1 MDLVLPKAGIA
12 DHSRYQAIRLND
24 LGNRMPEIVYLL
36 TNPTMPDLVKIG
48 RTTDLEARLRQL
60 STHSGV
66 PVPFECFYAC
76 EVANSVKVEK
86 ALHDAFGD
94 HRINSRRE
102 FFRLNPDR
110 AVAILELV
118 AVKEATLTVEVA
130 EDQAE
135 LDALHREQTRREQ
148 FRFSMVD
155 IAPGSVLTFSKDEL
169 ITATVVDDKRID
181 FQGEITS
188 TSAAATKLLHR
199 IGWTLRAAQGPLYWV
214 YEGETLAERRIRLEN
229 EGDE

>member
-1 MDLVLPKAGIA
+1 
-12 DHSRYQAIRLND
+12 
-24 LGNRMPEIVYLL
+24 MPEIVYLL

-48 RTTDLEARLRQL
+48 RTTDLESRLRQL

-76 EVANSVKVEK
+76 EVADSVKVEK

-118 AVKEATLTVEVA
+118 ALKDATLTDEVA

-155 IAPGSVLTFSKDEL
+155 IAPGAVLTFSKDEL
-169 ITATVVDDKRID
+169 ITATVVDDKRIN
-181 FQGEITS
+181 FRGEITS

-199 IGWTLRAAQGPLYWV
+199 IGWTLKAVQGPLYWV

-229 EGDE
+229 DSDET

>member
-1 MDLVLPKAGIA
+1 MK
-12 DHSRYQAIRLND
+12 
-24 LGNRMPEIVYLL
+24 EIVYLL

-48 RTTDLEARLRQL
+48 RTTDLEGRLRSL
-60 STHSGV
+60 SAHSGV
-66 PVPFECFYAC
+66 PVPFECYYAC
-76 EVANSVKVEK
+76 EVRDSALVER

-94 HRINSRRE
+94 HRINSKRE
-102 FFRLNPDR
+102 FFRLNPER

-118 AVKEATLTVEVA
+118 SINLATPASDIA

-155 IAPGSVLTFSKDEL
+155 IPPGSILTFSKDDS
-169 ITATVVDDKRID
+169 ITAIVIDDKRIEFD
-181 FQGEITS
+181 GEITS

-199 IGWTLRAAQGPLYWV
+199 IGWTLRAAQGPLYWL

-229 EGDE
+229 AEPVDQTR

>member
-1 MDLVLPKAGIA
+1 
-12 DHSRYQAIRLND
+12 
-24 LGNRMPEIVYLL
+24 MPEIVYLL

-48 RTTDLEARLRQL
+48 RTTDLESRLRSL

-76 EVANSVKVEK
+76 EVADSVKVER

-94 HRINSRRE
+94 HRINPKRE

-118 AVKEATLTVEVA
+118 ALKDAAPCTEIA
-130 EDQAE
+130 EDQVE
-135 LDALHREQTRREQ
+135 LDALHREQSRREQ

-155 IAPGSVLTFSKDEL
+155 VPVGATLTFSKDDT
-169 ITATVVDDKRID
+169 ITAKVIDDKRIE
-181 FQGEITS
+181 FEGNITS

-199 IGWTLRAAQGPLYWV
+199 RGWTLRAAQGPLYWM
-214 YEGETLAERRIRLEN
+214 YDGETLAERRMRMED
-229 EGDE
+229 GADSD

>member
-1 MDLVLPKAGIA
+1 MQWSESKV
-12 DHSRYQAIRLND
+12 
-24 LGNRMPEIVYLL
+24 PEIVYLL

-48 RTTDLEARLRQL
+48 RTKDLEERLRQL

-76 EVANSVKVEK
+76 EVADSVKDEK

-118 AVKEATLTVEVA
+118 AIKDATLAAEVA

-155 IAPGSVLTFSKDEL
+155 IAPGSLLTFSKDDE
-169 ITATVVDDKRID
+169 ITATVVDDKRIN

-188 TSAAATKLLHR
+188 TSAAATRLLHQ

-229 EGDE
+229 DTDE

>member
-1 MDLVLPKAGIA
+1 
-12 DHSRYQAIRLND
+12 
-24 LGNRMPEIVYLL
+24 MPEIVYLL

-76 EVANSVKVEK
+76 EVADSVKVEK

-118 AVKEATLTVEVA
+118 TIKDATLAAEVA

-229 EGDE
+229 DGDE

>member
-1 MDLVLPKAGIA
+1 VSLIVAE
-12 DHSRYQAIRLND
+12 
-24 LGNRMPEIVYLL
+24 RMPVPEIVYLL

-48 RTTDLEARLRQL
+48 RTTDLEARLRSL

-66 PVPFECFYAC
+66 PVPFECYYAC
-76 EVANSVKVEK
+76 EVGDSCKVER

-94 HRINSRRE
+94 HRINPKRE
-102 FFRLNPDR
+102 FFRLNPER
-110 AVAILELV
+110 AVAILQLV
-118 AVKEATLTVEVA
+118 ALQNATPVLEIA

-155 IAPGSVLTFSKDEL
+155 IQPGAILTFSKDDTV
-169 ITATVVDDKRID
+169 TARVVDDKRIE
-181 FQGEITS
+181 FEGEITS

-199 IGWTLRAAQGPLYWV
+199 IGWTLRAAQGPLYWL
-214 YEGETLAERRIRLEN
+214 YEGETLAERRIRLEDA
-229 EGDE
+229 EPSEQLGKDVSGGW

>member
-1 MDLVLPKAGIA
+1 
-12 DHSRYQAIRLND
+12 
-24 LGNRMPEIVYLL
+24 MPEIVYLL

-48 RTTDLEARLRQL
+48 RTKDLEERLRQL

-66 PVPFECFYAC
+66 PVPFECFFAC
-76 EVANSVKVEK
+76 EVQDSVKVER

-94 HRINSRRE
+94 HRINPKRE

-118 AVKEATLTVEVA
+118 ALNDAAPSIEIV

-135 LDALHREQTRREQ
+135 LDALHREQSRREN

-155 IAPGSVLTFSKDEL
+155 VSIGSVLKFSKDENF
-169 ITATVVDDKRID
+169 IAHVIDDKRIE
-181 FQGEITS
+181 FEGVITS
-188 TSAAATKLLHR
+188 TSAAAAMLLHR
-199 IGWTLRAAQGPLYWV
+199 RGWTLKAAQGPLYWM
-214 YEGETLAERRIRLEN
+214 YDGETLAERRMRMEN
-229 EGDE
+229 VSDDISR

>member
-1 MDLVLPKAGIA
+1 MG
-12 DHSRYQAIRLND
+12 RIRV
-24 LGNRMPEIVYLL
+24 PEIVYLL

-48 RTTDLEARLRQL
+48 RTTDLESRLRSL

-76 EVANSVKVEK
+76 EVADSVKVER

-94 HRINSRRE
+94 HRINPKRE

-118 AVKEATLTVEVA
+118 ALKDAAPCTEIA
-130 EDQAE
+130 EDQVE
-135 LDALHREQTRREQ
+135 LDALHREQSRREQ

-155 IAPGSVLTFSKDEL
+155 VPVGATLTFSKDDT
-169 ITATVVDDKRID
+169 ITAKVIDDKRIE
-181 FQGEITS
+181 FEGNITS

-199 IGWTLRAAQGPLYWV
+199 RGWTLRAAQGPLYWM
-214 YEGETLAERRIRLEN
+214 YDGETLAERRMRMEDGADPI
-229 EGDE
+229 D

>member
-1 MDLVLPKAGIA
+1 
-12 DHSRYQAIRLND
+12 
-24 LGNRMPEIVYLL
+24 MPEIVYLL

-48 RTTDLEARLRQL
+48 RTTDLESRLRSL

-76 EVANSVKVEK
+76 EVADSVKVER

-94 HRINSRRE
+94 HRINPKRE

-118 AVKEATLTVEVA
+118 ALKDAAPCTEIA
-130 EDQAE
+130 EDQVE
-135 LDALHREQTRREQ
+135 LDALHREQSRREQ

-155 IAPGSVLTFSKDEL
+155 VPVGATLTFSKDDT
-169 ITATVVDDKRID
+169 ITAKVIDDKRIE
-181 FQGEITS
+181 FEGNITS

-199 IGWTLRAAQGPLYWV
+199 RGWTLRAAQGPLYWM
-214 YEGETLAERRIRLEN
+214 YDGETLAERRMRMEDGADPI
-229 EGDE
+229 D

>member
-1 MDLVLPKAGIA
+1 MQWSESKV
-12 DHSRYQAIRLND
+12 
-24 LGNRMPEIVYLL
+24 PEIVYLL

-48 RTTDLEARLRQL
+48 RTKDLEERLRQL

-76 EVANSVKVEK
+76 EVADSVKVEK

-118 AVKEATLTVEVA
+118 AIKDATLAAEVA

-155 IAPGSVLTFSKDEL
+155 IAPGSLLTFSKDDE
-169 ITATVVDDKRID
+169 ITATVVDDKRIN

-188 TSAAATKLLHR
+188 TSAAATRLLHQ

-229 EGDE
+229 DTDE

>member
-1 MDLVLPKAGIA
+1 
-12 DHSRYQAIRLND
+12 
-24 LGNRMPEIVYLL
+24 MPEIVYLL

-48 RTTDLEARLRQL
+48 RTADLEARLRQL

-76 EVANSVKVEK
+76 EVEDSVKVEK

-118 AVKEATLTVEVA
+118 TIRDATLTVEVA

-169 ITATVVDDKRID
+169 ITATVVDDKRIN

-214 YEGETLAERRIRLEN
+214 YDGETLAERRIRLEN
-229 EGDE
+229 DSDET

>member
-1 MDLVLPKAGIA
+1 
-12 DHSRYQAIRLND
+12 
-24 LGNRMPEIVYLL
+24 MPEIVYLL

-94 HRINSRRE
+94 HRVNSRRE

-118 AVKEATLTVEVA
+118 AIKDATLIDEVA

-169 ITATVVDDKRID
+169 ITATVVDDKRIN
-181 FQGEITS
+181 FQGEVTS

-229 EGDE
+229 DGDA

>member
-1 MDLVLPKAGIA
+1 
-12 DHSRYQAIRLND
+12 
-24 LGNRMPEIVYLL
+24 
-36 TNPTMPDLVKIG
+36 MPDLVKIG

-155 IAPGSVLTFSKDEL
+155 IAPGAVLTFSKDEL
-169 ITATVVDDKRID
+169 ITATVVDDKRIN

-229 EGDE
+229 DGDE

>member
-1 MDLVLPKAGIA
+1 MA
-12 DHSRYQAIRLND
+12 
-24 LGNRMPEIVYLL
+24 EIVYLL

-76 EVANSVKVEK
+76 EVGDSVKVEK

-118 AVKEATLTVEVA
+118 TIRDATLTVEVA

-155 IAPGSVLTFSKDEL
+155 IPPGSVLTFSKDEL
-169 ITATVVDDKRID
+169 ITATVVDDKRIN

-214 YEGETLAERRIRLEN
+214 YDGETLAERRIRLEN
-229 EGDE
+229 DGDE

>member
-1 MDLVLPKAGIA
+1 M
-12 DHSRYQAIRLND
+12 
-24 LGNRMPEIVYLL
+24 
-36 TNPTMPDLVKIG
+36 
-48 RTTDLEARLRQL
+48 
-60 STHSGV
+60 
-66 PVPFECFYAC
+66 
-76 EVANSVKVEK
+76 
-86 ALHDAFGD
+86 
-94 HRINSRRE
+94 
-102 FFRLNPDR
+102 
-110 AVAILELV
+110 
-118 AVKEATLTVEVA
+118 A
-130 EDQAE
+130 EDQAA

-199 IGWTLRAAQGPLYWV
+199 IGWTLRAAQGPLYWI

>member
-1 MDLVLPKAGIA
+1 
-12 DHSRYQAIRLND
+12 
-24 LGNRMPEIVYLL
+24 MPEIVYLL

-76 EVANSVKVEK
+76 EVADSVKVEK

-118 AVKEATLTVEVA
+118 ALKDATLTDEVA

-155 IAPGSVLTFSKDEL
+155 IAPGAVLTFSKDEL
-169 ITATVVDDKRID
+169 ITATVVDDKRIN

-199 IGWTLRAAQGPLYWV
+199 IGWTLKAAQGPLYWV

-229 EGDE
+229 DCDE

>member
-1 MDLVLPKAGIA
+1 
-12 DHSRYQAIRLND
+12 
-24 LGNRMPEIVYLL
+24 MPEIVYLL

-48 RTTDLEARLRQL
+48 RTTDLESRLRSL
-60 STHSGV
+60 STHTGV

-76 EVANSVKVEK
+76 EVADSVKVER

-94 HRINSRRE
+94 HRINPKRE

-118 AVKEATLTVEVA
+118 ALKDAAPCTEIA
-130 EDQAE
+130 EDQVE
-135 LDALHREQTRREQ
+135 LDALHREQSRREQ

-155 IAPGSVLTFSKDEL
+155 VPVGATLTFSKDDT
-169 ITATVVDDKRID
+169 ITAKVIDDKRIE
-181 FQGEITS
+181 FEGTVTS

-199 IGWTLRAAQGPLYWV
+199 RGWTLRAAQGPLYWMF
-214 YEGETLAERRIRLEN
+214 EGETLAERRMRMEDASDGI
-229 EGDE
+229 D

>member
-1 MDLVLPKAGIA
+1 
-12 DHSRYQAIRLND
+12 
-24 LGNRMPEIVYLL
+24 MPEIVYLL

-48 RTTDLEARLRQL
+48 RTTDLESRLRSL
-60 STHSGV
+60 STHTGV

-76 EVANSVKVEK
+76 EVADSVKVER

-94 HRINSRRE
+94 HRINPKRE

-118 AVKEATLTVEVA
+118 ALKDAAPCTEIA
-130 EDQAE
+130 EDQVE
-135 LDALHREQTRREQ
+135 LDALHREQSRREQ

-155 IAPGSVLTFSKDEL
+155 VPVGATLTFSKDDT
-169 ITATVVDDKRID
+169 ITAKVIDDKRIE
-181 FQGEITS
+181 FEGTVTS

-199 IGWTLRAAQGPLYWV
+199 RGWTLRAAQGPLYWMF
-214 YEGETLAERRIRLEN
+214 EGETLAERRMRMEDGADPI
-229 EGDE
+229 G

>member
-1 MDLVLPKAGIA
+1 
-12 DHSRYQAIRLND
+12 
-24 LGNRMPEIVYLL
+24 
-36 TNPTMPDLVKIG
+36 MPDLVKIG
-48 RTTDLEARLRQL
+48 RTKDLEERLRQL

-76 EVANSVKVEK
+76 EVADSVKVEK

-118 AVKEATLTVEVA
+118 AIKDATLAAEVA

-155 IAPGSVLTFSKDEL
+155 IAPGSLLTFSKDDE
-169 ITATVVDDKRID
+169 ITATVVDDKRIN

-188 TSAAATKLLHR
+188 TSAAATRLLHQ

-229 EGDE
+229 DTDE

>member
-1 MDLVLPKAGIA
+1 
-12 DHSRYQAIRLND
+12 
-24 LGNRMPEIVYLL
+24 MPEIVYLL
-36 TNPTMPDLVKIG
+36 TNPTIPDLVKIG

-66 PVPFECFYAC
+66 PVPFECFFAC
-76 EVANSVKVEK
+76 EVQDSVKVER

-94 HRINSRRE
+94 HRINPKRE

-118 AVKEATLTVEVA
+118 ALKDAAPNIEIV

-135 LDALHREQTRREQ
+135 LDALHREQSRREN

-155 IAPGSVLTFSKDEL
+155 VPIGSVLKFSKDENF
-169 ITATVVDDKRID
+169 IARVIDDKRIE
-181 FQGEITS
+181 FEGAITS
-188 TSAAATKLLHR
+188 TSAAAAMLLHR
-199 IGWTLRAAQGPLYWV
+199 RGWTLKAAQGPLYWM
-214 YEGETLAERRIRLEN
+214 YDGETLAERRMRMEN
-229 EGDE
+229 VSDEISR

>member
-1 MDLVLPKAGIA
+1 V
-12 DHSRYQAIRLND
+12 
-24 LGNRMPEIVYLL
+24 PEIVYLL

-48 RTTDLEARLRQL
+48 RTTDLESRLRSL

-76 EVANSVKVEK
+76 EVADSVKVER

-94 HRINSRRE
+94 HRINPKRE

-118 AVKEATLTVEVA
+118 ALKDAAPCTEIA
-130 EDQAE
+130 EDQVE
-135 LDALHREQTRREQ
+135 LDALHREQSRREQ

-155 IAPGSVLTFSKDEL
+155 VPIGATLTFSKDDT
-169 ITATVVDDKRID
+169 ITAKVIDDKRIE
-181 FQGEITS
+181 FEGNITS

-199 IGWTLRAAQGPLYWV
+199 RGWTLRAAQGPLYWM
-214 YEGETLAERRIRLEN
+214 YDGETLAERRMRMEDGADPI
-229 EGDE
+229 D

>member
-1 MDLVLPKAGIA
+1 
-12 DHSRYQAIRLND
+12 
-24 LGNRMPEIVYLL
+24 MPEIVYLL

-48 RTTDLEARLRQL
+48 RTTDLESRLRSL

-76 EVANSVKVEK
+76 EVADSVKVER

-94 HRINSRRE
+94 HRINPKRE

-118 AVKEATLTVEVA
+118 ALKDAAPCTEIA
-130 EDQAE
+130 EDQVE
-135 LDALHREQTRREQ
+135 LDALHREQSRREQ
-148 FRFSMVD
+148 FRFSLGDVPVG
-155 IAPGSVLTFSKDEL
+155 ATLTFSKDEN
-169 ITATVVDDKRID
+169 ITAKVIDDKRIE
-181 FQGEITS
+181 FEGSITS

-199 IGWTLRAAQGPLYWV
+199 RGWTLRAAQGPLYWMFD
-214 YEGETLAERRIRLEN
+214 GETLAERRMRME
-229 EGDE
+229 EDGAG

>member
-1 MDLVLPKAGIA
+1 V
-12 DHSRYQAIRLND
+12 
-24 LGNRMPEIVYLL
+24 PEIVYLL

-48 RTTDLEARLRQL
+48 RTTDLESRLRSL
-60 STHSGV
+60 STHTGV

-76 EVANSVKVEK
+76 EVADSVKVER

-94 HRINSRRE
+94 HRINPKRE

-118 AVKEATLTVEVA
+118 ALKDAAPCTEIA
-130 EDQAE
+130 EDQVE
-135 LDALHREQTRREQ
+135 LDALHREQSRREQ

-155 IAPGSVLTFSKDEL
+155 VPVGATLTFSKDDT
-169 ITATVVDDKRID
+169 ITAKVIDDKRIE
-181 FQGEITS
+181 FEGTVTS

-199 IGWTLRAAQGPLYWV
+199 RGWTLRAAQGPLYWMF
-214 YEGETLAERRIRLEN
+214 EGETLAERRMRMEDGADPI
-229 EGDE
+229 G